1 MPVFQYEVADRKGSV
16 SRGTVEATEQAE
28 LITRFR
34 ERGQIVLS
42 LRPARPGAAVG
53 GALGGFN
60 AAALAGNMRQ
70 SFRRMATGVNLG
82 TILLFTG
89 QLAAMLGGGLHLV
102 RILTALAAES
112 THKVFTK
119 VLVSVRD
126 DITAGGTFADALS
139 HHPHVFNTLYVSVV
153 RAGELS
159 GSLPVVLDTLTTYL
173 EKTDA
178 IRRKVKGAIAYP
190 AVILAVAI
198 LIVIFMI
205 LKIVPIFKSVYDKAG
220 AVLPLPTRILIAFS
234 NALRD
239 YLLFMILGLAIV
251 ILVVYSIYQSPG
263 GRRFFD
269 QLKLRLPLFGPLIRK
284 GILARTCRTLSVLL
298 NAGIPLIEAMETV
311 AKVSGNAIIEDALT
325 KATQRMR
332 DGGTIA
338 DTLRETGEF
347 PGMVTQLVATGEE
360 SGTLPIMLG
369 RAATYYEQQ
378 VDQAV
383 STLSSLIEPLMIV
396 VMGGIAG
403 GVIFALYL
411 PIFNLGQAMKG
422 GVK

>member
-16 SRGTVEATEQAE
+16 SRGTAEAAEQAE

-42 LRPARPGAAVG
+42 LRPARAARSG
-53 GALGGFN
+53 GGIGGFN
-60 AAALAGNMRQ
+60 AGTLAGNLRQ
-70 SFRRMATGVNLG
+70 SFKRMSTGVNLG
-82 TILLFTG
+82 TVLLFTG

-112 THKVFTK
+112 THKVFSK
-119 VLVSVRD
+119 VLESVRD
-126 DITAGGTFADALS
+126 DITAGGTFADALAQ
-139 HHPHVFNTLYVSVV
+139 HPHVFNPLYVSIV

-159 GSLPVVLDTLTTYL
+159 GSLPVVLETMTTYL
-173 EKTDA
+173 EKTDY

-190 AVILAVAI
+190 AVILTVAI

-205 LKIVPIFKSVYDKAG
+205 IKIVPIFQNVYEKAG
-220 AVLPLPTRILIAFS
+220 AVLPLPTRILIALS
-234 NALRD
+234 TAMRE
-239 YLLFMILGLAIV
+239 YLLFMILGLGIV
-251 ILVVYSIYQSPG
+251 VLLFYSIYQSPP
-263 GRRFFD
+263 GRRVVD
-269 QLKLRLPLFGPLIRK
+269 RWKLNVPLFGSLVRK

-311 AKVSGNAIIEDALT
+311 AKVSGNVIIEEALT
-325 KATQRMR
+325 GATQRMR

-338 DTLRETGEF
+338 DTLRQTGEF

-360 SGTLPIMLG
+360 SGTLPTMLG

-383 STLSSLIEPLMIV
+383 TTLSSLIEPIMIV
-396 VMGGIAG
+396 AMGSIVGF
-403 GVIFALYL
+403 VIFALYL

>member
-16 SRGTVEATEQAE
+16 SRGTAEAAEQAE

-42 LRPARPGAAVG
+42 LRPARASRSG
-53 GALGGFN
+53 GGMSGFN
-60 AAALAGNMRQ
+60 AGVLAGNLRQ
-70 SFRRMATGVNLG
+70 SFKRMSTGVNLG
-82 TILLFTG
+82 TVLLFTG

-112 THKVFTK
+112 THKVFSK
-119 VLVSVRD
+119 VLESVRD
-126 DITAGGTFADALS
+126 DITAGGTFADALAQ
-139 HHPHVFNTLYVSVV
+139 HPHVFNPLYVSIV

-159 GSLPVVLDTLTTYL
+159 GSLPVVLETMTTYL
-173 EKTDA
+173 EKTDY
-178 IRRKVKGAIAYP
+178 IRRKVKGAVAYP
-190 AVILAVAI
+190 TVILTVAI

-205 LKIVPIFKSVYDKAG
+205 IKIVPIFQNVYEKAN
-220 AVLPLPTRILIAFS
+220 AVLPLPTRILIALS
-234 NALRD
+234 TAMRE
-239 YLLFMILGLAIV
+239 YLLFVILGLGIV
-251 ILVVYSIYQSPG
+251 VLLFYSLYQSPP
-263 GRRFFD
+263 GRRVFD
-269 QLKLRLPLFGPLIRK
+269 RWKLNMPLFGSLIRK

-311 AKVSGNAIIEDALT
+311 AKVSGNVIIEEALT
-325 KATQRMR
+325 GATQRMR

-338 DTLRETGEF
+338 DTLRQTGEF

-360 SGTLPIMLG
+360 SGTLPTMLG

-383 STLSSLIEPLMIV
+383 TTLSSLIEPVMIV
-396 VMGGIAG
+396 AMGSIVGF
-403 GVIFALYL
+403 VIFALYL

>member
-1 MPVFQYEVADRKGSV
+1 MPVFLYEIADRKGAV
-16 SRGTVEATEQAE
+16 SRGTAEAAEQTE
-28 LITRFR
+28 LINRFR
-34 ERGQIVLS
+34 ERGQVVLS
-42 LRPARPGAAVG
+42 LRETAGARAAMSGIGMESV
-53 GALGGFN
+53 AEGF
-60 AAALAGNMRQ
+60 RQ
-70 SFRRMATGVNLG
+70 SFKRMSSGVNLSI
-82 TILLFTG
+82 ILLFTG

-112 THKVFTK
+112 THKVFSK
-119 VLVSVRD
+119 VLERVRD
-126 DITAGGTFADALS
+126 DITAGATFADSLS
-139 HHPHVFNTLYVSVV
+139 QHPHVFNRLYVSIV
-153 RAGELS
+153 RAGEVS

-205 LKIVPIFKSVYDKAG
+205 LKIVPIFKNVYDKAG
-220 AVLPLPTRILIAFS
+220 AVLPLPTRILIGLS

-269 QLKLRLPLFGPLIRK
+269 QMKLRLPLFGSLIRK

-325 KATQRMR
+325 T
-332 DGGTIA
+332 
-338 DTLRETGEF
+338 
-347 PGMVTQLVATGEE
+347 
-360 SGTLPIMLG
+360 
-369 RAATYYEQQ
+369 
-378 VDQAV
+378 
-383 STLSSLIEPLMIV
+383 
-396 VMGGIAG
+396 
-403 GVIFALYL
+403 
-411 PIFNLGQAMKG
+411 
-422 GVK
+422 

>member
-1 MPVFQYEVADRKGSV
+1 MPVFQYEIADRKGAV
-16 SRGTVEATEQAE
+16 SRGTAEATEQAE
-28 LITRFR
+28 LINRFR
-34 ERGQIVLS
+34 ERGQVVLS
-42 LRPARPGAAVG
+42 LRETAGARAAMNGSGMESVVE
-53 GALGGFN
+53 GF
-60 AAALAGNMRQ
+60 RE
-70 SFRRMATGVNLG
+70 SFKRMSSGVSLSI
-82 TILLFTG
+82 ILLFTG

-239 YLLFMILGLAIV
+239 YLLFMILGLAFV
-251 ILVVYSIYQSPG
+251 VLVVYSIYQSPG

-269 QLKLRLPLFGPLIRK
+269 RLKLGLPLFGSLIRK

-325 KATQRMR
+325 GATQRMR

-360 SGTLPIMLG
+360 SGTLPTMLG

-396 VMGGIAG
+396 FMGGIAG

>member
-1 MPVFQYEVADRKGSV
+1 MTRIASLLVLLAALMLPSIAVQAPAQQKTLVVTGYGGRWSEVMKKTLIEPFEKQHGV
-16 SRGTVEATEQAE
+16 KIELVTGITTEWVAKLMAGGPDNPPFDVVMGNE
-28 LITRFR
+28 PPFPIPR
-34 ERGQIVLS
+34 ERGFFEPRNL
-42 LRPARPGAAVG
+42 
-53 GALGGFN
+53 
-60 AAALAGNMRQ
+60 ALAPNIK
-70 SFRRMATGVNLG
+70 N
-82 TILLFTG
+82 
-89 QLAAMLGGGLHLV
+89 
-102 RILTALAAES
+102 
-112 THKVFTK
+112 
-119 VLVSVRD
+119 
-126 DITAGGTFADALS
+126 
-139 HHPHVFNTLYVSVV
+139 
-153 RAGELS
+153 
-159 GSLPVVLDTLTTYL
+159 
-173 EKTDA
+173 
-178 IRRKVKGAIAYP
+178 
-190 AVILAVAI
+190 
-198 LIVIFMI
+198 
-205 LKIVPIFKSVYDKAG
+205 VYDKAG

-269 QLKLRLPLFGPLIRK
+269 QMKLRLPLFGSLIRK

-383 STLSSLIEPLMIV
+383 STLSSLIEPLMIIF
-396 VMGGIAG
+396 MGGIAG

>member
-16 SRGTVEATEQAE
+16 SRGTAEAAEQAE

-34 ERGQIVLS
+34 ERGQLVLS
-42 LRPARPGAAVG
+42 LRPAPSGRDG
-53 GALGGFN
+53 GGLSGFN
-60 AAALAGNMRQ
+60 AGVLAGNLRQ
-70 SFRRMATGVNLG
+70 SFKRLSTGVKLS
-82 TILLFTG
+82 TVVLFTG

-102 RILTALAAES
+102 RILTALDAES

-119 VLVSVRD
+119 VLEKVRD
-126 DITAGGTFADALS
+126 DITAGGTFADALAQ
-139 HHPHVFNTLYVSVV
+139 HPHVFNPLYVSIV

-159 GSLPVVLDTLTTYL
+159 GSLPVVLDTMTTYL
-173 EKTDA
+173 EKTEH

-205 LKIVPIFKSVYDKAG
+205 LKIVPIFQNVYQKAN
-220 AVLPLPTRILIAFS
+220 AVLPLPTRILISLSSAM
-234 NALRD
+234 RD
-239 YLLFMILGLAIV
+239 YLLFMILGLGV
-251 ILVVYSIYQSPG
+251 VVLVVYSIYQSPR
-263 GRRFFD
+263 GRRVFD
-269 QLKLRLPLFGPLIRK
+269 RWKLNVPLFGSLIRK

-298 NAGIPLIEAMETV
+298 NAGIPLIEAMEIV
-311 AKVSGNAIIEDALT
+311 AKVSGNTIIEDALSGAT
-325 KATQRMR
+325 KRMR

-338 DTLRETGEF
+338 ETLRETGEF
-347 PGMVTQLVATGEE
+347 PGMVTQLVATGEV
-360 SGTLPIMLG
+360 SGTLPAMLG

-383 STLSSLIEPLMIV
+383 TTLSSLIEPIMIV
-396 VMGGIAG
+396 VMGGLAG
-403 GVIFALYL
+403 FVIFALYL

-422 GVK
+422 GGK

>member
-1 MPVFQYEVADRKGSV
+1 MPVFQYEVADRKGWV
-16 SRGTVEATEQAE
+16 SRGTAEATEQAE

-42 LRPARPGAAVG
+42 LRPARSGAVVGGGFSAAV
-53 GALGGFN
+53 
-60 AAALAGNMRQ
+60 LAGNLRQ
-70 SFRRMATGVNLG
+70 SYKRMATGVNLG
-82 TILLFTG
+82 TVLLFTG

-119 VLVSVRD
+119 VLESVRD
-126 DITAGGTFADALS
+126 DITAGGTFADALA
-139 HHPHVFNTLYVSVV
+139 HHPHVFNTLYVSIL
-153 RAGELS
+153 RAAGPS
-159 GSLPVVLDTLTTYL
+159 GSLPVVLD
-173 EKTDA
+173 
-178 IRRKVKGAIAYP
+178 
-190 AVILAVAI
+190 
-198 LIVIFMI
+198 
-205 LKIVPIFKSVYDKAG
+205 
-220 AVLPLPTRILIAFS
+220 
-234 NALRD
+234 
-239 YLLFMILGLAIV
+239 
-251 ILVVYSIYQSPG
+251 
-263 GRRFFD
+263 
-269 QLKLRLPLFGPLIRK
+269 PLIRK

-360 SGTLPIMLG
+360 SGTLPTMLG

-378 VDQAV
+378 DDQVV
-383 STLSSLIEPLMIV
+383 SALSSL
-396 VMGGIAG
+396 
-403 GVIFALYL
+403 
-411 PIFNLGQAMKG
+411 
-422 GVK
+422 